1 MSTRGHVAVGQ
12 SPTAPARPKVPTATG
27 ATRTPPTAVREPAR
41 WRVGGITV
49 TAAGVATVLVGLMTV
64 LYSGYFVYA
73 SYMRYRHFLPHAED
87 LGNMEQA
94 VWNTAHGN
102 PFGFNNLRFQS
113 FLEASG
119 TTTRLSFHVEPI
131 FFLLALVYKL
141 RPTPANLLV
150 VQTVVVASGAFPA
163 AWLARRYLHS
173 ALAQVAFPLAYLLA
187 PPLEAANLYEF
198 HPVTLS
204 AGLLLWA
211 FYFADGRRYVL
222 FAVFG
227 LLAMATKEEIGLI
240 VGLMGLWIWWR
251 HRDRTIGLSTT
262 VLAVGWSLFA
272 VLVIMR
278 HFHNG
283 PSSPY
288 CGRFNPYTMNGQNL
302 GNDEKVTSCLGVAQL
317 WLHHPD
323 QVLSIVW
330 ITQKMGF
337 LHRMLVTTGYLS
349 LLSPL
354 TLLISLPSYAI
365 ILFSNDIHM
374 YSGLG
379 HYPAELVP
387 ILIGSAIIGTAWL
400 SRTVSRASAWLSRR
414 AARLPRL
421 RVPVVPPGAI
431 VTVACLW
438 LLVMSVAN
446 TTVNGFTPL
455 SAAAASMLQP
465 LTNHDRAAQ
474 QLINMIPPGA
484 SVTAG
489 DYLNAHLSDRPG
501 IFLFDDHKNADYIA
515 VDVSRDWLPF
525 KPSDE
530 QGHIMALLDDPKH
543 EWGVKYAVDGL
554 LLLERRKLDP
564 SLPTTLPASFYS
576 FVVSPTPPVI
586 QHPLRVN
593 YGPSLQLVGYSLD
606 RSEQVN
612 LRLPDVVLTTYWR
625 LSAPVTGPITPV
637 IYMSNPQGALDVQGT
652 DEPATD
658 WLPANKWP
666 VGRIIT
672 LQAVPLGVFAN
683 DNGKVDLDLAV
694 YQPAACTI
702 QADAYAATNKVD
714 AAHPIPTCDLIDDA
728 GAGQPE
734 WRYRPDVRWTPGLT
748 PLEVVDRATILKL
761 TQIPVQW

>member
-1 MSTRGHVAVGQ
+1 MSTRGHIVAGQ
-12 SPTAPARPKVPTATG
+12 SPTAPARPRAPTATG

-41 WRVGGITV
+41 WRIGVITV
-49 TAAGVATVLVGLMTV
+49 PAPGVATVLVTLMTV
-64 LYSGYFVYA
+64 LYIGYFVYA
-73 SYMRYRHFLPHAED
+73 SYLRYRHFLPHAED

-102 PFGFNNLRFQS
+102 PFGFTNLRFQG

-131 FFLLALVYKL
+131 FFLLALAYKL

-163 AWLARRYLHS
+163 AWLARRHLHS

-211 FYFADGRRYVL
+211 FYFADGRRYAL

-251 HRDRTIGLSTT
+251 RRDRTVGLSTT
-262 VLAVGWSLFA
+262 VLGVGWALFA

-288 CGRFNPYTMNGQNL
+288 CGRFNPYVMNGQNL
-302 GNDEKVTSCLGVAQL
+302 GNDQKVTSCLGVAQL
-317 WLHHPD
+317 WLRHPD

-365 ILFSNDIHM
+365 ILFSNDVHM

-400 SRTVSRASAWLSRR
+400 SRNVSRALTMLGGGVST
-414 AARLPRL
+414 LPRA
-421 RVPVVPPGAI
+421 RVRPVTPGA
-431 VTVACLW
+431 VTTLACLW

-446 TTVNGFTPL
+446 TGVNGFTPL
-455 SAAAASMLQP
+455 AGAAAAPMLQP
-465 LTNHDRAAQ
+465 LTAHDRAAQ
-474 QLINMIPPGA
+474 QLVNLIPPAA

-501 IFLFDDHKNADYIA
+501 IFLFNDHNNADYVA
-515 VDVSRDWLPF
+515 VDVSRDDNPL
-525 KPSDE
+525 KPVDE
-530 QGHIMALLDDPKH
+530 QGAIMALLNSGQ
-543 EWGVKYAVDGL
+543 WGVKYAVDGL
-554 LLLERRKLDP
+554 LLLERRTLDP
-564 SLPTTLPASFYS
+564 TLSTTLPASFYS

-593 YGPSLQLVGYSLD
+593 YGPSLQLVGYNLD

-612 LRLPDVVLTTYWR
+612 LRLPDVILTTYWQ
-625 LSAPVTGPITPV
+625 LSAPATGPITPV
-637 IYMSNPQGALDVQGT
+637 IYLSNPQGALDVQAT
-652 DEPATD
+652 DQPATD

-672 LQAVPLGVFAN
+672 LQSAPVHVFAN

-694 YQPAACTI
+694 YQPAACRI
-702 QADAYAATNKVD
+702 QADAYMATHKVD
-714 AAHPIPTCDLIDDA
+714 ATHPIPTCDLIDDA
-728 GAGQPE
+728 GSGQPE

-748 PLEVVDRATILKL
+748 PLEMVDRATILKL

>member
-1 MSTRGHVAVGQ
+1 MSTRGHIAVGQ
-12 SPTAPARPKVPTATG
+12 GAAPARPRIPTATEV
-27 ATRTPPTAVREPAR
+27 TTTPPSAVREPAR
-41 WRVGGITV
+41 WRIGAVTV
-49 TAAGVATVLVGLMTV
+49 TAAGVAAVLVGLMTV
-64 LYSGYFVYA
+64 LYIGYFVYA

-102 PFGFNNLRFQS
+102 PFGFNNLRFQG

-119 TTTRLSFHVEPI
+119 TMTRLSFHVEPI
-131 FFLLALVYKL
+131 FFLLALAYKL
-141 RPTPANLLV
+141 RPTPAALLV

-163 AWLARRYLHS
+163 AWLARRHLHS
-173 ALAQVAFPLAYLLA
+173 LLAQVAFPLAYLLA

-222 FAVFG
+222 FAVFA

-251 HRDRTIGLSTT
+251 HRDRTVGLCTAI
-262 VLAVGWSLFA
+262 LAVGWSLFA

-288 CGRFNPYTMNGQNL
+288 CGRFNPYVMNGQNV
-302 GNDEKVTSCLGVAQL
+302 GNDPKVTSCLGVAQL
-317 WLHHPD
+317 WLRHPD

-337 LHRMLVTTGYLS
+337 LHRMLAPTGYLS

-365 ILFSNDIHM
+365 ILFSNDVHM

-400 SRTVSRASAWLSRR
+400 SRTLSRAFTWLSTR
-414 AARLPRL
+414 AARPL
-421 RVPVVPPGAI
+421 RRRVRPVTPGA
-431 VTVACLW
+431 VATLACLW
-438 LLVMSVAN
+438 LLLMSVAN
-446 TTVNGFTPL
+446 TAVNGFTPL
-455 SAAAASMLQP
+455 AADAAAPMLQP

-474 QLINMIPPGA
+474 QLVNLIPPGA

-489 DYLNAHLSDRPG
+489 DYLNPHLSDRPN
-501 IFLFDDHKNADYIA
+501 IFLFDDHSNADYIA
-515 VDVSRDWLPF
+515 VDVSRDKNPLT
-525 KPSDE
+525 PSDE
-530 QGHIMALLDDPKH
+530 QGTIMELLSKGD
-543 EWGVKYAVDGL
+543 WGVKYAVDGL

-564 SLPTTLPASFYS
+564 GLPTTLPASFYT

-586 QHPLRVN
+586 QHPLRVD
-593 YGPSLQLVGYSLD
+593 YGPSLQLVGYNLD

-625 LSAPVTGPITPV
+625 LSAPATGPITPV
-637 IYMSNPQGALDVQGT
+637 MYLSNPEGALDARGI

-658 WLPANKWP
+658 WLPADKWP

-672 LQAVPLGVFAN
+672 LQSVPLGIFAN

-694 YQPAACTI
+694 YQPTACKI

-714 AAHPIPTCDLIDDA
+714 ATHPIPACDLIDDA
-728 GAGQPE
+728 GPGQPE
-734 WRYRPDVRWTPGLT
+734 WRYRPDVRWTPDLT
-748 PLEVVDRATILKL
+748 PLEVVDRGTILKL